1 MLRYTR
7 DHRRAAKGM
16 DAADFKAWRES
27 LGLSQRK
34 AAKTLGVSAVTI
46 QLYERGFRH
55 DDGRPVIIPE
65 RIALACEAVTR
76 RRSVDAPETARLPHM
91 QVPEHLLQRA
101 RTFLASN
108 KVNIEPV
115 PALTFHAAH
124 YAPFARLIDEWLA
137 EHARLRGYLKLVV
150 PEEEAEGE
158 AVVTLHFFDQNDAF
172 LFVLTF
178 RGRTLD

>member
-1 MLRYTR
+1 
-7 DHRRAAKGM
+7 M

-91 QVPEHLLQRA
+91 QVPEHLLQPIDHELHPVEA
-101 RTFLASN
+101 RRGDLRSHQ
-108 KVNIEPV
+108 KKP
-115 PALTFHAAH
+115 PLT
-124 YAPFARLIDEWLA
+124 R
-137 EHARLRGYLKLVV
+137 
-150 PEEEAEGE
+150 
-158 AVVTLHFFDQNDAF
+158 
-172 LFVLTF
+172 
-178 RGRTLD
+178 